1 LRYTNFVLLAK
12 PNLPV
17 GEIAHCGFR
26 RFRLNSRVGF
36 SLVELLIT
44 LALLLI
50 ISTMYFGFSSPNHQR
65 TAKRSCEANL
75 QKIFLAQEIYAR
87 DNAGAFPVVASA
99 ATSEVPLDLLVPRY
113 SVDREIFICPGSKDS
128 PLPAGESLRT
138 NKISYAYYMG
148 RHSGGAPSAL
158 MSDAQVNTNSKSA
171 GDAIFSATGKAPGNN
186 HHQFG
191 GNILFNDGH
200 VESSPTNL
208 VSALPANAGVVLLNP
223 KR

>member
-1 LRYTNFVLLAK
+1 MTLAGPKQFVCAMD
-12 PNLPV
+12 
-17 GEIAHCGFR
+17 CR
-26 RFRLNSRVGF
+26 RVRCARRHSPTGF

-75 QKIFLAQEIYAR
+75 QKIFLAQEIYTH
-87 DNAGAFPVVASA
+87 DNVGTFPVVAGA
-99 ATSEVPLDLLVPRY
+99 MTSEVPLDLLVPRY

-128 PLPAGESLRT
+128 PLPSGESLRT

-148 RHSGGAPSAL
+148 RHVGGAPSAL

-171 GDAIFSATGKAPGNN
+171 GDAVFSATGKAPGNN

-191 GNILFNDGH
+191 GNILFSDGH
-200 VESSPTNL
+200 VEMSPATL
-208 VSALPANAGVVLLNP
+208 TFSLTFPAGVVLLNP
-223 KR
+223 KP